1 VLTPSTPADA
11 KGLLKTA
18 IRNDNPVVFMPHKG
32 LSNMTGEVPEGEH
45 LVPLGQAEIRRQGRD
60 LTIVAWSIMVGKSL
74 AAAEQLAQEGIDA
87 EVIDARGIRPF
98 DFETVIASVRR
109 TGRLLLAHE
118 SPVVGGPGAEV
129 AAVIAERALN
139 SLEAPIRR
147 VGAPDIP
154 MPQSQ
159 YLERL
164 TVPQVD
170 GVIRVAREMVDVS
183 VAA

>member
-129 AAVIAERALN
+129 AAVIAERALT

-170 GVIRVAREMVDVS
+170 DVIRVAREMVDVS